1 MGYRVG
7 HWSHYSECF
16 AAFPHGWVD
25 TLDDAA
31 AACGV
36 AGEDVPMFESS
47 MDIRPKIIHR
57 DEARMALN
65 SILRTAESLD
75 SAHPGSFGALARA
88 WVAAAK
94 EPNHD
99 RRLVLLR
106 SADALGAP
114 LRWTATE
121 RLARV
126 VRAVTALP

>member
-16 AAFPHGWVD
+16 AAFPHGRVD

-31 AACGV
+31 AACGI
-36 AGEDVPMFESS
+36 AGEDIPMFESS
-47 MDIRPKIIHR
+47 HDIGPKIISR
-57 DEARMALN
+57 DEARQALN
-65 SILRTAESLD
+65 SILRTVEALD
-75 SAHPGSFGALARA
+75 ATHPGNFGALARA

-99 RRLVLLR
+99 RRLILAR
-106 SADALGAP
+106 SAGALGAP